1 MHRKWFINR
10 TNPEYIQ
17 YISKAA
23 SISPVLAQIM
33 INRGIKT
40 ADEINNFLYP
50 SSSVLSDPFELPDM
64 KLAVERIKAALAHN
78 ERVLVH
84 GDYDADGLTATAIM
98 VHSLKKIGLDV
109 EYFIPNR
116 MVHGYGFNPPSVD
129 IAKKLGVKLII
140 TVDCGITSFDAA
152 TCAGKEGIDVIIT
165 DHHEP
170 FRQKPAPPTHPSPS
184 RGEGKGGGESFV
196 SDFLLPEAVA
206 VVNPKIDNRQST
218 INNLS
223 GAGIAFKIAQAL
235 AAESGLH
242 FSMDDSLSL
251 LDLAALGTIADVV
264 PLTGENRFI
273 LKEGMKYIHSAE
285 RPGIRSLKKMAGIE
299 DREVKSGTLAFSL
312 IPRINAAGR
321 IAESSDVVELLIT
334 DSDDRADEIALWLN
348 GLNSERQQ
356 IEGGIFQEVMG
367 RLNTKDISSVIVLA
381 SEIWHQGVIG
391 IVASRVAEQFY
402 RPVVIF
408 SIEDGIAKGSARSI
422 PSFDICNAF
431 SDCSEMLIGFG
442 GHRQAAGV
450 RLEAERLGSFEKKL
464 CSLFDSAGDIELTP
478 SLKIDAY
485 INLSDIS
492 FRLIKELAMLDPL
505 GCGNPEP
512 LLASKMLEVSSCRIV
527 GNNHLKMK
535 LSHKSR
541 YIDAIGFDM
550 GGQIENLELS
560 GSIDAVF
567 TPAVNE
573 WNGGRYL
580 QLILKALRPSA

>member
-1 MHRKWFINR
+1 MQRRWFISR
-10 TNPEYIQ
+10 TNPEYIH

-23 SISPVLAQIM
+23 SISPILARVM

-50 SSSVLSDPFELPDM
+50 SVTGLSDPYELPDM
-64 KLAVERIKAALAHN
+64 KAAVERIKAALSHN

-98 VHSLKKIGLDV
+98 AHSLKKIGLDV

-129 IAKKLGVKLII
+129 IAKKFGVKLII

-152 TCAGKEGIDVIIT
+152 NYAKQEGIDVIIT

-170 FRQKPAPPTHPSPS
+170 MASRQSLVNS
-184 RGEGKGGGESFV
+184 EQ
-196 SDFLLPEAVA
+196 SDYSLNTIHYSLPEAVA
-206 VVNPKIDNRQST
+206 VVNPKLGTRNPELSI
-218 INNLS
+218 LS

-235 AAESGLH
+235 AAERGLH

-273 LKEGMKYIHSAE
+273 LKEGMKYINNAC
-285 RPGIRSLKKMAGIE
+285 RPGIKSLKKIAGIE

-321 IAESSDVVELLIT
+321 IADSSDVVELLTT
-334 DSDDRADEIALWLN
+334 DSDDRADEIAQWLN
-348 GLNSERQQ
+348 RLNSERQQ
-356 IEGGIFQEVMG
+356 IEEEIFQEVMG
-367 RLNTKDISSVIVLA
+367 RLDTKDTSSVIVLA
-381 SEIWHQGVIG
+381 SETWHQGVIG

-408 SIEDGIAKGSARSI
+408 SIEDGMAKGSARSI

-431 SDCSEMLIGFG
+431 SDCSEMLTGFG

-450 RLEAERLGSFEKKL
+450 RLEAGRLESFEKKL
-464 CSLFDSAGDIELTP
+464 CSLFDSAEDIELTP
-478 SLKIDAY
+478 LLKIDAD

-492 FRLIKELAMLDPL
+492 FSLIKELGMLEPL
-505 GCGNPEP
+505 GYGNPEP
-512 LLASKMLEVSSCRIV
+512 LFASKMLDISSCRIV

-535 LSHKSR
+535 LSSKSR

-550 GGQIENLELS
+550 GGYLENLDIS
-560 GSIDAVF
+560 ASVDAVF

-580 QLILKALRPSA
+580 QLILKALRPSV